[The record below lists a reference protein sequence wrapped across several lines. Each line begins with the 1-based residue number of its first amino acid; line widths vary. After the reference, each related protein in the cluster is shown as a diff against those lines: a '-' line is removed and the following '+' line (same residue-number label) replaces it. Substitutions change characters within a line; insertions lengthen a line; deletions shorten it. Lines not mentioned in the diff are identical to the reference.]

1 MNLENKAKICIIV
14 EGKSDLFF
22 LRDLMFENFKD
33 IELIKNYKDKVDKVK
48 YKEESIV
55 FEHINNFI
63 YIVVC
68 QNNENL
74 NSKGGWSNIETE
86 IYYAVTEDF
95 TKYLIIFDSD
105 NEGTDNFKIKTSKI
119 NEVMNKFDLTYETY
133 FLPLNEV
140 NKGND
145 LEDLIL
151 SCIQPNYK
159 DFFTCWEN
167 FSDCLKSNFN
177 ESNLPNKK
185 KQLYTFKD
193 VFNINNDNY
202 TNKDFWNLNTNEN
215 KELEP
220 LVQFLEN
227 NLK

>member
-1 MNLENKAKICIIV
+1 MSLENKAKICIIV

-22 LRDLMFENFKD
+22 FRDLMFENFKD
-33 IELIKNYKDKVDKVK
+33 FTFIEKFTTVVQKG
-48 YKEESIV
+48 SIV
-55 FEHINNFI
+55 FESENKCIHLIVCKQDENIN
-63 YIVVC
+63 
-68 QNNENL
+68 
-74 NSKGGWSNIETE
+74 SRGGWTNIDKLIGGVYEK
-86 IYYAVTEDF
+86 DF

-105 NEGTDNFKIKTSKI
+105 NEGTDNIKIKTSKI

-133 FLPLNEV
+133 FLPNDKDDKE
-140 NKGND
+140 ND

-151 SCIQPNYK
+151 KCIQPKYNK
-159 DFFTCWEN
+159 FFLCWEN

-202 TNKDFWNLNTNEN
+202 TNKGFWNLNSNEN

-220 LVQFLEN
+220 LVQFLEK

>member
-1 MNLENKAKICIIV
+1 MSLENKAKICIIV

-22 LRDLMFENFKD
+22 LRDLILVNIQNLKLSKNF
-33 IELIKNYKDKVDKVK
+33 NDKEKTQ
-48 YKEESIV
+48 KESVV
-55 FEHINNFI
+55 FESEDKIVHI
-63 YIVVC
+63 IVC
-68 QNNENL
+68 KENENL
-74 NSKGGWSNIETE
+74 KSTGGWANI
-86 IYYAVTEDF
+86 VR
-95 TKYLIIFDSD
+95 LIPSIIEEEYTQFIVVFDSD
-105 NEGTDNFKIKTSKI
+105 NDGTDKIEKKMLKI
-119 NEVMNKFDLTYETY
+119 DEVMNKFELTYEAY

-140 NKGND
+140 DKGND

-151 SCIQPNYK
+151 SCIQPKYK
-159 DFFTCWEN
+159 DFFACWEN

-177 ESNLPNKK
+177 DESNLPNKK

-202 TNKDFWNLNTNEN
+202 TNKDFWNLNSNEN

-220 LVQFLEN
+220 LVQFLEK